1 MGYGYSLQPTAF
13 EALERQLWYYIYH
26 ADATVALPKAITG
39 AISISDPGFLAA
51 TVPILAASMT
61 YQCPELGAST
71 KV

>member
-1 MGYGYSLQPTAF
+1 MGYGIWDMATAYSQQRLKHLRDSYGTSV
-13 EALERQLWYYIYH
+13 
-26 ADATVALPKAITG
+26 TLPKAITG